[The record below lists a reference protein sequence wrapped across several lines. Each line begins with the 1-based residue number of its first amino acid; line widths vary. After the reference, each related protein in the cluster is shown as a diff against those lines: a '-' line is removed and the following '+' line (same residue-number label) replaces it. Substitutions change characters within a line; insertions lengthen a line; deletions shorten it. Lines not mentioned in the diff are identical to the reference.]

1 MPTIETERLVLR
13 ELVEEDAPVLY
24 DYFSDKHV
32 LAYYG
37 MEPLQSLHEAKA
49 MIENF
54 HAMVEKKQGMR
65 LAIVEK
71 ESGETIGTCG
81 FHNYAPRHKR
91 AEIGYE
97 LAPSHWGK
105 GLATEAVEALIDHL
119 FSAHQLSRIG
129 AVVFIENVASRTLL
143 QKMGFQEEGV
153 LREYMVQ
160 SGVAHDV
167 IMHAMLRSEWKK
179 S

>member
-13 ELVEEDAPVLY
+13 ELVEQDAPALY

-54 HAMVEKKQGMR
+54 NAMVEKKQGMR

-105 GLATEAVEALIDHL
+105 GLATEAVEALVTHL
-119 FSAHQLSRIG
+119 FTTYDLSRIG

-143 QKMGFQEEGV
+143 QKIGFQEEGV

-167 IMHAMLRSEWKK
+167 IMHAVLSSEWDK
-179 S
+179 